1 MWIIA
6 KYKLHELNLLKKKFK
21 EILGNDPEYFMP
33 KIQYNKII
41 KKKFKTFQK
50 SILEGYLICFH
61 SKFNSKE
68 IMNILKYARGVSYIL
83 EGFKNNQNEIF
94 KFVKRCKNFE
104 DENGFIKQDFFENN
118 NFTRAKFVS
127 GPFTNLVFDILSK
140 QSDKIEILIG
150 KYKTSISKE
159 SNFLYRPI

>member
-6 KYKLHELNLLKKKFK
+6 KYKLHELNTLKNKLK
-21 EILGNDPEYFMP
+21 EILGNDPEYFIP
-33 KIQYNKII
+33 KIKYNKIV
-41 KKKFKTFQK
+41 KKKFKTFKK

-61 SKFNSKE
+61 SKFNSKD
-68 IMNILKYARGVSYIL
+68 ILNTLKYTRGISYIL
-83 EGFKNNQNEIF
+83 EGFKNNQEEIF
-94 KFVKRCKNFE
+94 NFVNRCKNFE
-104 DENGFIKQDFFENN
+104 DDEGFIKQDFFNHN

-127 GPFTNLVFDILSK
+127 GPFTNLAFDILSK

-150 KYKTSISKE
+150 KYKTTISKD

>member
-6 KYKLHELNLLKKKFK
+6 KYKLHELNLLKNKFR
-21 EILGNDPEYFMP
+21 EILGNDPEYFIP
-33 KIQYNKII
+33 KIKYNKII

-50 SILEGYLICFH
+50 SILEGYIICFH
-61 SKFNSKE
+61 KKFDSKE
-68 IMNILKYARGVSYIL
+68 VLNILKYVRGINYIL
-83 EGFKNNQNEIF
+83 EGFKNNQEEILN
-94 KFVKRCKNFE
+94 FVKKCKKFE
-104 DENGFIKQDFFENN
+104 DENGFIKQEFFGNN